1 MENEN
6 LVDWNYQV
14 IVDPDLSF
22 IETTNLLPF
31 EINGMKIEII
41 KHDKNKTFL
50 NLFFERGFEKFDDVK
65 NSINEGLN
73 YFLGL
78 FELEGSRSYSFKFS
92 GGKNT
97 MTGEVLSYAELELSK
112 PINKSD
118 EVNIKIIDDFVKST
132 GKSKIV
138 KAISAFHF
146 SRMATTQEHAFLSI
160 SNAFN
165 YLIGD
170 IGQQNRTRCSGTVA
184 VTKLFYENIIK
195 DEKIKKKWEKDIT
208 WIHDTIDAIRYE
220 NKQVDESDTIKATTL
235 FNNFINLYIE
245 YFNKIN
251 GA

>member
-1 MENEN
+1 MKKEN
-6 LVDWNYQV
+6 LVDWNYVV

-22 IETTNLLPF
+22 IEKTNLLPF

-41 KHDKNKTFL
+41 KHEKNKTFL
-50 NLFFERGFEKFDDVK
+50 NLFFEPGFKKFEDVK

-78 FELEGSRSYSFKFS
+78 LELEGNRSYSFKFS
-92 GGKNT
+92 GGKNPK
-97 MTGEVLSYAELELSK
+97 TGEALSYGELELTE
-112 PINKSD
+112 PINKID
-118 EVNIKIIDDFVKST
+118 EKNIILIDNFVKST
-132 GKSKIV
+132 EKSNIV

-146 SRMATTQEHAFLSI
+146 SRMATSQEHAFLSI

-170 IGQQNRTRCSGTVA
+170 IGKQDRTRCSGTVA

-208 WIHDTIDAIRYE
+208 WIHNTIDDIRYK
-220 NKQVDESDTIKATTL
+220 NILVNESDIIKAVTL
-235 FNNFINLYIE
+235 FNDFIDMYIE

-251 GA
+251 GV